1 MSTNDDGKGV
11 KTQTAAGQGA
21 ATGGERPQKPPNR
34 SFCARF
40 WVVVFLIAWTVPLTY
55 AGKYSIEKLEKR
67 STEESKQVW
76 TAGTGVTLD
85 VGPESFLYDADKHEL
100 IHRGLITKSQQ
111 EELRGLIQLSD
122 SVPEAERSALK
133 KAYGSVIDRL
143 AYESRKKASDILMW
157 LLLVGGVF
165 GAAGTVARMYGNF
178 LQIACYERGRDFD
191 LWIWWPYYVV
201 LPVLGFIMGV
211 FVTVLLKA
219 NLLSIENQSPSGNLW
234 WAGISIIVGFGA
246 LDVSERIKAVGKG
259 MFGSAKPKKVDP
271 SPKREGQDG
280 RS

>member
-1 MSTNDDGKGV
+1 M
-11 KTQTAAGQGA
+11 
-21 ATGGERPQKPPNR
+21 
-34 SFCARF
+34 
-40 WVVVFLIAWTVPLTY
+40 
-55 AGKYSIEKLEKR
+55 
-67 STEESKQVW
+67 
-76 TAGTGVTLD
+76 
-85 VGPESFLYDADKHEL
+85 
-100 IHRGLITKSQQ
+100 
-111 EELRGLIQLSD
+111 
-122 SVPEAERSALK
+122 
-133 KAYGSVIDRL
+133 
-143 AYESRKKASDILMW
+143 
-157 LLLVGGVF
+157 LLVGGVF